1 MSARAS
7 SESSPRGSS
16 LASRSSSAPLS
27 QTCRRVSLESK
38 PRINSWPSCST
49 TSCTAEP
56 HIRASLGA
64 CGAPSIL
71 VKKYRLM
78 HCETISQVEWL
89 RCGIVSLPPVS
100 LRTRHRH
107 PRECCSRLRPDLAD
121 WRVSVRKI
129 ERRMLVGLRR
139 QRLVFDNLAGLDR
152 KSTPLNSSHTV
163 ISYSVFFFKK
173 KKKKHKSISSTTDD
187 NN

>member
-139 QRLVFDNLAGLDR
+139 QRLSFDNLAGPFDYAGPRLGPLDYAFHLCL
-152 KSTPLNSSHTV
+152 PC
-163 ISYSVFFFKK
+163 SVW
-173 KKKKHKSISSTTDD
+173 
-187 NN
+187 